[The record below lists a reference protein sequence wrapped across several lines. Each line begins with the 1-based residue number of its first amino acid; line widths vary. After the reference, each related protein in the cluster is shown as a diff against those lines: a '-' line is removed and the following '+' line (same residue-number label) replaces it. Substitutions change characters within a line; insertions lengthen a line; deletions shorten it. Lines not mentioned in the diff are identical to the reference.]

1 MAQKTGHTSHGNS
14 TLGITTMDG
23 PKSSDNISKPHIII
37 RRYPRGT
44 RLELTT
50 HKNTR
55 TTDNATATAK
65 APIKE
70 VQDKTKTKFKLGE
83 EII

>member
-23 PKSSDNISKPHIII
+23 PKSSENVSKPHIII
-37 RRYPRGT
+37 RRHPRGT